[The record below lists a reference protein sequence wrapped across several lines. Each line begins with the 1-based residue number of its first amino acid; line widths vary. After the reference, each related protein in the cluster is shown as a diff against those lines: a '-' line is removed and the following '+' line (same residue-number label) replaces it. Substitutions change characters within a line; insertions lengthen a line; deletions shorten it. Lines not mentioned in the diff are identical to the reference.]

1 MDPHIR
7 EILDLVFRWVHVI
20 AGIMWVG
27 NSMLFNWL
35 DRNLRLPANA
45 KPGLEGEI
53 WLVHSGA
60 YYQIEKKQLEPQQLP
75 DVLHWFK
82 WQSYTTWI
90 SGFLLLVVVYYMGGG
105 AFLVDPGVSA
115 ITPGQATWL
124 GIALLVVG
132 WLVYDS
138 LWRSPLG
145 KLGLFPVL
153 LSVALLVGVAY
164 SLSQVLSARAA
175 FLHVGA
181 LLGTLM
187 AGNVFRRIVPAQKN
201 QMAATKA
208 GQKPDPRLG
217 YNAKQRSIHNNYMSF
232 PLLFIMVSNHFPVTY
247 QNGQNWLVLMVLM
260 LTGAG
265 IRHVMNIRFHFK
277 PWIPALTAIAL
288 VGTGALYALTRPSAP
303 SVPSLVP
310 AHEPVAF
317 SQVQAIVRARCATCH
332 AARPTDPTFT
342 LAPAGV
348 MFDSPEQIQAMA
360 QRIQAR
366 AVSNQSM
373 PLGNKTGMTEEERLI
388 LGRWI
393 AAGAPSE

>member
-7 EILDLVFRWVHVI
+7 ELLDLVFRWVHVI

-45 KPGLEGEI
+45 KAGLEGEI

-90 SGFLLLVVVYYMGGG
+90 SGFLLLVVVYYLGGG

-124 GIALLVVG
+124 GIALLVGG

-145 KLGLFPVL
+145 KLKLFPVL
-153 LSVALLVGVAY
+153 VSVAMLVGVAY
-164 SLSQVLSARAA
+164 ALSQVLSARAA

-187 AGNVFRRIVPAQKN
+187 AGNVFRRIVPSQKN
-201 QMAATKA
+201 QMAATKS

-217 YNAKQRSIHNNYMSF
+217 YNAKQRSIHNNYMTF

-247 QNGQNWLVLMVLM
+247 QNGQNWLVLMVLV

-277 PWIPALTAIAL
+277 AWIPVLTAIAL
-288 VGTGALYALTRPSAP
+288 VGSGALYALTRPSAP
-303 SVPSLVP
+303 SAPSLVP

-317 SQVQAIVRARCATCH
+317 SQVQAIVRERCATCH
-332 AARPTDPTFT
+332 AAHPTDPTFT

-348 MFDSPEQIQAMA
+348 MFDSPAQMQNLA

-366 AVSNQSM
+366 AVNNSSM
-373 PLGNKTGMTEEERLI
+373 PLGNKTGMTEEERRI
-388 LGRWI
+388 LGRWVEQ
-393 AAGAPSE
+393 GAPIE